1 MIKRLKFKRSHLLK
15 IGPLVFLGLILPLS
29 SVKSAGFLAA
39 IGSMLLGKL
48 SMFAG
53 AIGSLIAKV
62 CIFTW
67 VSQAAFRFALGFLG
81 WVTSPEFLAGVSY
94 TRNPFVTSG
103 WLIVRDFCN
112 MFYILIV
119 IAIGIGTALRIREY
133 QIQKLIPKLIVSAIL
148 INFTPLIC
156 GLIIDG
162 ANVFINFFLASGT
175 EGLGKIVVESIS
187 SFGQLIGRM
196 FHFGTSLL
204 GGQFGKAGDLLFDS
218 FVTIIF
224 NFYGTFTVLA
234 LALLFAIRYLALWTA
249 VILAPLAFLCWI
261 LPHSSIQRVWRMWWQ
276 QFLSW
281 CFVGIGGAF
290 FLYLAQLMEGQIDS
304 LITSPGATLGL
315 STQGLSGML
324 VHLFPLTFLLIGYTL
339 TFQYAPMG
347 ASAVLGIVKMA
358 QGYVAGKIIGRYG
371 KPEWQKWR
379 KLARRPPMPA
389 RISQKLEQWKGAKP
403 ESLERV
409 PRGLKRIAA
418 WGLRSTATIGEKILG
433 PSRGGINEED
443 KGYKEA
449 KENDLLTNLTLLTKA
464 IQEMNRA
471 RAAGIV
477 RAMAEKGQLLD
488 AMKKEKVGAAA
499 ITQKELLDAYT
510 RLKQMDYYFGTKK
523 AEQIEKSLSHS
534 KEMMNRFA
542 QITHELI
549 PKEKRGS
556 IVGLTK
562 EDEAKGITSFLE
574 KIWRS
579 LKTKEDFERVD
590 FNEIQ
595 KDEELLDKFTKT
607 MLLNPQQ
614 LAEAG
619 RTLGKSFVDAAQE
632 KAEEVGA
639 SWFYEL
645 DEKTGKA
652 RAPGTLRYLTT
663 TGALAL
669 GYAPIPGAATRE
681 EMKGF
686 EVEARHWETALR
698 RAKTEDEIE
707 ALQKEL
713 EEAERESANEEIKRI
728 ILSARKAAEV
738 KLQRLKVPPEE
749 AEVKKRRKRPEAG
762 EWIELPP
769 RPPSG
774 PKEAP
779 ERQLEERRRP
789 EAGEE

>member
-1 MIKRLKFKRSHLLK
+1 MIKKLKFKRSYLL
-15 IGPLVFLGLILPLS
+15 ITVLLVFSGLVLPLS
-29 SVKSAGFLAA
+29 QVNAAGFLAT
-39 IGSMLLGKL
+39 IGAMLLGKL

-67 VSQAAFRFALGFLG
+67 VSQAAFRFAIGFLG
-81 WVTSPEFLAGVSY
+81 WVTSPDFLAGISY

-133 QIQKLIPKLIVSAIL
+133 QIKKLLPKLIASAIL

-162 ANVFINFFLASGT
+162 ANIFMNFFLASGT

-196 FHFGTSLL
+196 FHFGTSLITL
-204 GGQFGKAGDLLFDS
+204 QFGKAGDLLFDS

-234 LALLFAIRYLALWTA
+234 LALLFTVRYVVLWIA

-261 LPHSSIQRVWRMWWQ
+261 LPHRSVQRVWRMWWE

-290 FLYLAQLMEGQIDS
+290 FLYLAQLMEGEIDS

-347 ASAVLGIVKMA
+347 ASAVLGLVKMA
-358 QGYVAGKIIGRYG
+358 QGYVTGKIIGRYG
-371 KPEWQKWR
+371 KREWQKWR
-379 KLARRPPMPA
+379 QLARRPPMPA
-389 RISQKLEQWKGAKP
+389 RISRKLEQWKGARP
-403 ESLERV
+403 EGLERV
-409 PRGLKRIAA
+409 PKPLRRIAA

-433 PSRGGINEED
+433 PSRGEINEED

-449 KENDLLTNLTLLTKA
+449 KENDLLANLALLTKA
-464 IQEMNRA
+464 MQEMNKA
-471 RAAGIV
+471 RASGII
-477 RAMAEKGQLLD
+477 RAMAEQGQLLD
-488 AMKKEKVGAAA
+488 AMKKEKAGAAA
-499 ITQKELLDAYT
+499 ITQKEVLDAYA

-523 AEQIEKSLSHS
+523 TAQIEKSLSHS

-542 QITHELI
+542 QITHELT

-556 IVGLTK
+556 IAGLTK
-562 EDEAKGITSFLE
+562 EDEAKGITSFQE

-590 FNEIQ
+590 FDEIQ
-595 KDEELLDKFTKT
+595 KDKELLDKFTKT

-619 RTLGKSFVDAAQE
+619 RTLGKAFVDAAQE

-681 EMKGF
+681 EMRGF

-698 RAKTEDEIE
+698 RAKTENEIE

-713 EEAERESANEEIKRI
+713 EEAEKEAANEEIRRI
-728 ILSARKAAEV
+728 ITSARAAAQA
-738 KLQRLKVPPEE
+738 KLQRLRESAEE
-749 AEVKKRRKRPEAG
+749 
-762 EWIELPP
+762 
-769 RPPSG
+769 
-774 PKEAP
+774 
-779 ERQLEERRRP
+779 EETSEGGKGG
-789 EAGEE
+789 EAGEEEEEASSEEGGGEAGEE